1 MVETIREEN
10 MRPVALVAL
19 VALAAL
25 RTFGPL
31 PSDGQTLTPR
41 SVTVPMVLDHNRMLV
56 DAEFQR
62 EDGTWR
68 PVRLWVDTGNP
79 DLFMSDPLARDLG
92 KSLPALR
99 SNTEVTP
106 PARARIGGMLL
117 DFRDVRSKVIVEPAW
132 LFSTMHND
140 ANLPSTVLKRY
151 HVVFDYPRRQLT
163 LAERGSL
170 QPRGRRLAATI
181 NARTGIV
188 QVDAIIGTDS
198 ISLALDNGASYSFV
212 SADLVDRWSRW
223 HPEWPHAT
231 GAIGCANIW
240 DWWPQEESWTVIR
253 APAIDL
259 GPVRLTGVG
268 VVGLPS
274 FFGNGVSLGEWYSR
288 KTSRP
293 VAGFLGPNALAAF
306 RVEID
311 YAGNSVFL
319 DKAVAEDSCDM
330 CLVGITLRPEAD
342 GSFRIIGIA
351 TSNGM
356 ALVNGV
362 QPGDRLLQVGELQ
375 TTGESMGTVVDALR
389 GKPGEVR
396 SLLIEREGHR
406 LRVNT
411 TVERF
416 L

>member
-1 MVETIREEN
+1 
-10 MRPVALVAL
+10 MRFFALAVLVA
-19 VALAAL
+19 VGTMSPFNAH
-25 RTFGPL
+25 
-31 PSDGQTLTPR
+31 GQTLTPN
-41 SVTVPMVLDHNRMLV
+41 SVTVPMILDHNRMLV

-68 PVRLWVDTGNP
+68 KVRLWVDTGNP

-92 KSLPALR
+92 KNLPASR
-99 SNTEVTP
+99 SNTEITP
-106 PARARIGGMLL
+106 PAGVRIGGLLL
-117 DFRDVRSKVIVEPAW
+117 DFRDVRSKVMVEPAW

-140 ANLPSTVLKRY
+140 ANLPSTVLMRY

-170 QPRGRRLAATI
+170 QPRGRRLAAAI
-181 NARTGIV
+181 NARTGVV
-188 QVDAIIGTDS
+188 QIDAIVGTDS
-198 ISLALDNGASYSFV
+198 VSLALDNGASYSFV
-212 SADLVDRWSRW
+212 SADLVDRWSRQ
-223 HPEWPHAT
+223 HPEWPRCT

-240 DWWPQEESWTVIR
+240 GWWPREESWTVIR
-253 APAIDL
+253 VPAIDL

-293 VAGFLGPNALAAF
+293 VAGFLGPNAFAAY
-306 RVEID
+306 RIEID

-319 DKAVAEDSCDM
+319 DKGIAEDTCDM

-342 GSFRIIGIA
+342 GGFRIIGIA
-351 TSNGM
+351 SRDGRP
-356 ALVNGV
+356 LVTGV
-362 QPGDRLLQVGELQ
+362 EPGDRLLQIGELK
-375 TTGESMGTVVDALR
+375 TTGETMGTVVDALR

-396 SLLIEREGHR
+396 SLLIEGTD
-406 LRVNT
+406 NT
-411 TVERF
+411 SA
-416 L
+416 